1 MDRALALLGLARR
14 AGAVVGGTEAVRG
27 LCRSGKACLVLLADD
42 CSENSAKRVRDCCA
56 FYGVPLER
64 VDVSMQRLGKAIGM
78 REASAAAVGNAG
90 LAGQILNCIGRQEET
105 DNRA

>member
-1 MDRALALLGLARR
+1 MDQTSRALSLLGLAKR
-14 AGAVVGGTEAVRG
+14 AGAVAGGTELVRG

-56 FYGVPLER
+56 YYGVQLLEPG
-64 VDVSMQRLGKAIGM
+64 VSMQRLGKAIGM

-90 LAGQILNCIGRQEET
+90 LAGQIASCLSRSEEE
-105 DNRA
+105 